1 MYLAPMEE
9 YNTAME
15 LLNTFTSNVY
25 KFKYNTLG
33 CVRLLFGLETH
44 RDESLFCSEFV
55 SKILSTAN
63 PKLIKKDPSLMSPGD
78 LGRTHKMIKISSGNI
93 KDYDE
98 NKVDSTIRKI
108 LGKKGFTNVTLTN

>member
-1 MYLAPMEE
+1 MDQ

-15 LLNTFTSNVY
+15 LLKTFKDNAS

-33 CVRLLFGLETH
+33 CIRLLFGLETH

-63 PKLIKKDPSLMSPGD
+63 PKLIKKDPSLVTPGD
-78 LGRTHKMIKISSGNI
+78 LGRTHKMIKIASGNI
-93 KDYDE
+93 KDYNE
-98 NKVDSTIRKI
+98 SKVDATVKKI
-108 LGKKGFTNVTLTN
+108 LGKKGFTNVTFTN

>member
-1 MYLAPMEE
+1 MIKSVTREDYSHASLSLDTKLDHMMSFGTRPTDNKLGFIPVESIHDKAFTDRNYSTYALYMYLAPMEE

-44 RDESLFCSEFV
+44 RDE
-55 SKILSTAN
+55 
-63 PKLIKKDPSLMSPGD
+63 
-78 LGRTHKMIKISSGNI
+78 
-93 KDYDE
+93 
-98 NKVDSTIRKI
+98 
-108 LGKKGFTNVTLTN
+108 